1 MSIDYNNK
9 ILSKIKEKSL
19 LDNDKFNFLEKG
31 LREPGAD
38 IDKIIKKASLLDSEE
53 YTKIKAEVTNI
64 PYKNLIDESIDEE
77 VLKLLPP
84 DLSRNYKMVLFN
96 KVGNILEVGLVNP
109 ENFSA
114 VEAAEFLA
122 HKNNC
127 NVKYYLIS
135 EESFEYVA
143 KKLGNIAEEV
153 GEVLGYAKEKLA
165 KGEGEIEIEEAKLE
179 SDNFEEIIRSAPVSR
194 IISVILKHA
203 VEGRASDIHI
213 EPVNKQSITRF
224 RVDGKLHS
232 SIVLPI
238 YIHNALIA
246 RVKVMANMKIDE
258 TRIPQ
263 DGRIRVKIK
272 KERVDLRVST
282 LPLIDYEKVVM
293 RVLSTPKKIPSL
305 EEIGFSG
312 FLKDKIEENIKRPNG
327 MILVTG
333 PTGSGKS
340 FTLFTFLNKINSE
353 EINISTLEDP
363 VEYNIVGVNQSQVRP
378 EAKYTFASGLRSMLR
393 QDPDVIMVG
402 EIRDEETAELAI
414 HAALTG
420 HLVFSTLHTNSASA
434 AIPRLIDM
442 KIEPFLLASTLNMI
456 LAQRLVRTI
465 CDGCREEYKLPAN
478 LEDKIINRIESIPE
492 KAFFGKIKKGD
503 PIKFY
508 HGKGCG
514 RCGGTGYK
522 GRAAIT
528 EVLVLNREL
537 KNIISSGANM
547 VKFEEEL
554 DRQGHIKMLED
565 GLIKTLNGTTTVEE
579 VLRVT
584 KET

>member
-1 MSIDYNNK
+1 MNIDYNDK
-9 ILSKIKEKSL
+9 ILSKIKEKNL
-19 LDNDKFNFLEKG
+19 LDNDKFNFLEKE
-31 LREPGAD
+31 LKAPRAD
-38 IDKIIKKASLLDSEE
+38 IDKIIKRASLLDSEE
-53 YTKIKAEVTNI
+53 YTKIKAEATNI
-64 PYKNLIDESIDEE
+64 PYKNLIDETIDEE

-84 DLSRNYKMVLFN
+84 DLSRNYQMVLFN

-109 ENFSA
+109 EDFSA

-122 HKNNC
+122 HKNNYH
-127 NVKYYLIS
+127 VKYYLIS

-143 KKLGNIAEEV
+143 KKLENISEEV

-165 KGEGEIEIEEAKLE
+165 KGEDEIEIEDTKLE
-179 SDNFEEIIRSAPVSR
+179 SENFDEIIRSAPVSR

-213 EPVNKQSITRF
+213 EPVNKQSVTRF
-224 RVDGKLHS
+224 RVDGKLHN

-272 KERVDLRVST
+272 NERIDFRVST
-282 LPLIDYEKVVM
+282 LPLIDYEKVAM

-312 FLKDKIEENIKRPNG
+312 FLKDKIEENIKKPNG
-327 MILVTG
+327 MILITG

-340 FTLFTFLNKINSE
+340 FTLFTFLNKINTE

-363 VEYNIVGVNQSQVRP
+363 VEYNIEGVNQSQVRP
-378 EAKYTFASGLRSMLR
+378 EAKYTFASGLRSLLR
-393 QDPDVIMVG
+393 QDPDVLMVG
-402 EIRDEETAELAI
+402 EIRDSETAALAV

-420 HLVFSTLHTNSASA
+420 HLVFSTLHTNSAPA

-442 KIEPFLLASTLNMI
+442 KVEPFLLSSTLNMI

-465 CDGCREEYKLPAN
+465 CNNCKEEYELPAN
-478 LEDKIINRIESIPE
+478 LKDKITKEIDNIPE
-492 KAFFGKIKKGD
+492 KAFYGKIKKSD

-508 HGKGCG
+508 HGKGCSH
-514 RCGGTGYK
+514 CGGTGYK
-522 GRAAIT
+522 GRIAIT
-528 EVLVLNREL
+528 EVLLLNEGL
-537 KNIISSGANM
+537 KNIISSGNDM
-547 VKFEEEL
+547 VKFKEEL
-554 DRQGHIKMLED
+554 DQQGYIKMLAD
-565 GLIKTLNGTTTVEE
+565 GLIKALNGTTTVEE
-579 VLRVT
+579 IIRVT
-584 KET
+584 KEI